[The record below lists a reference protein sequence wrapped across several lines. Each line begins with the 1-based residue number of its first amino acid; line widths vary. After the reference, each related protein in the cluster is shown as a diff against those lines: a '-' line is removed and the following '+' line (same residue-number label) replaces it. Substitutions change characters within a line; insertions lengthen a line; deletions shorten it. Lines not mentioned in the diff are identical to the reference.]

1 MTEQEIV
8 EEYLK
13 YTEGALDELAGLLG
27 QLQSGKGSAAETND
41 AVFAIAH
48 NVKGMG
54 TSFNYDLMTNCGSS
68 LCAYV
73 RGLRSS
79 TLVSEKVVAGH
90 LKAMQAVLNN
100 QIQGDGGETGAALLV
115 RLQEIIAN
123 ETAG

>member
-1 MTEQEIV
+1 MTDQEIV

-27 QLQSGKGSAAETND
+27 QLQSGKGSAADTND
-41 AVFAIAH
+41 AVLTIAH

-54 TSFNYDLMTNCGSS
+54 TSFDYDLMTHCGSS

-73 RGLRSS
+73 RGLQSS
-79 TLVSEKVVAGH
+79 ALVSEKVVAGH

-115 RLQEIIAN
+115 RLQEIIAS